1 VDIRAQQAREHHQ
14 AAVRLE
20 AEAGRRRDSRDRL
33 IMELRAEDPR
43 KWTMRK
49 LASDIGCAHQLIAI
63 IIRQRG
69 GR

>member
-1 VDIRAQQAREHHQ
+1 MDIRAQQAREHHQ
-14 AAVRLE
+14 AAARLE
-20 AEAGRRRDSRDRL
+20 QEAGRRRDSRDRL
-33 IMELRAEDPR
+33 IMELRNEDRR

-49 LASDIGCAHQLIAI
+49 LASDIGCAHQLIAY

>member
-1 VDIRAQQAREHHQ
+1 
-14 AAVRLE
+14 
-20 AEAGRRRDSRDRL
+20 
-33 IMELRAEDPR
+33 MELRAEDPR